1 MKFLILII
9 ENFSLCNNS
18 ITNFTRQFSSVFPQG
33 IEIKHLGRWNIDR
46 DDSIVN
52 KKIDLSNYDHCG
64 TCGIETQRSRIQNKT
79 KS

>member
-9 ENFSLCNNS
+9 ENFSLCNS
-18 ITNFTRQFSSVFPQG
+18 INNFTRQISSAFPQR

-64 TCGIETQRSRIQNKT
+64 TCGISTQRSEVT
-79 KS
+79 K